1 MIEKKT
7 IRDIS
12 SAMRGNF
19 QKAVDAMNKKNI
31 DYAIM
36 LFKGIVQKEPGF
48 IEAREKLRA
57 VEKIK
62 TAKLGFLG
70 KMKANMKAM
79 NFTNKGKMKLSK
91 APMEAMKNAEEAL
104 SYNLSYQGALLLLAQ
119 CGEALEAPFI
129 SVEAMEIAA
138 EYHPK
143 DENVLDKLAEAY
155 EFAKMGT
162 KALATRQKIAA
173 LDPNNMAKQSAVRA
187 AAALATMEEGH
198 WEDNDADYRAKL
210 KNKDEA
216 VQMEQQEKI
225 VRGIDDV
232 KLVIEELEGA
242 IANGDDSHENHRKL
256 ADMYQRA
263 GEHDKALEHYHKVV
277 EIMGTMDPYIDAS
290 IEKSELAKLDAAIEE
305 WKAYAE
311 ANPDKADEAEQ
322 NIAQIEQQKLDY
334 SKERAAERVKMYP
347 NDTELR
353 YLLGVVCWNRGE
365 IDEAIQAFQVGQR
378 NPSKRLSA
386 LVYLGRCFMEKGQY
400 DIAIEQL
407 TTALE
412 GMLTMNKE
420 KMEALYYLGNAYEA
434 LGNKEE
440 ARNCYK
446 QIYKAD
452 ISYRDVEQRIQSL

>member
-19 QKAVDAMNKKNI
+19 QKAVDAMNKRNI

-36 LFKGIVQKEPGF
+36 LFKGIVQNEPGF
-48 IEAREKLRA
+48 IEAREKLRS
-57 VEKIK
+57 VEKTK

-70 KMKANMKAM
+70 KMKANMKAGSL
-79 NFTNKGKMKLSK
+79 TTKGKMKLSK
-91 APMEAMKNAEEAL
+91 DPKDAMKKAEEAL
-104 SYNLSYQGALLLLAQ
+104 SYNLSSQGALMLLAQ
-119 CGEALEAPFI
+119 CGEALETPFI
-129 SVEAMEIAA
+129 AVEAMEIAA

-143 DENVLDKLAEAY
+143 DENVLDKLADAY

-198 WEDNDADYRAKL
+198 WEDNDADYRSKL

-216 VQMEQQEKI
+216 VQMEQEDRI
-225 VRGIDDV
+225 VRGLDDV
-232 KLVIEELEGA
+232 KLVIDDLESA
-242 IANGDDSHENHRKL
+242 IAKGDDSHENHRKL

-263 GEHDKALEHYHKVV
+263 GEHDKALEHYQKVV
-277 EIMGTMDPYIDAS
+277 EKMGTMDPYIDAS

-305 WKAYAE
+305 WKVYGE
-311 ANPDKADEAEQ
+311 SNPDKAADAEQ
-322 NIAQIEQQKLDY
+322 NIAQMEQQKLDY
-334 SKERAAERVKMYP
+334 SKERASERVKLYP

-353 YLLGVVCWNRGE
+353 YLLGVVCWQRGE
-365 IDEAIQAFQVGQR
+365 VDEAIQAFQVGQR

-386 LVYLGRCFMEKGQY
+386 LVYLGRCFYEKQQY
-400 DIAIEQL
+400 DIAIEQFS
-407 TTALE
+407 TALE
-412 GMLTMNKE
+412 GMLAMNKE
-420 KMEALYYLGNAYEA
+420 KMEALYYLGIAYEA
-434 LGNKEE
+434 IGNNDE
-440 ARNCYK
+440 AKNCYK
-446 QIYKAD
+446 QIYKSD
-452 ISYRDVEQRIQSL
+452 ISYRDVESRMQSL